1 MSESPT
7 SERQAVLMREL
18 LQDVHILLERCN
30 KAVKEMQDSDDY
42 DAQTRVLALQ
52 EFAERLTA
60 STSGLRQAA
69 LHPTS
74 EGRLL

>member
-1 MSESPT
+1 
-7 SERQAVLMREL
+7 MREL

-30 KAVKEMQDSDDY
+30 KAVKELQNSNDY

-52 EFAERLTA
+52 EFAERLAA

-69 LHPTS
+69 LYPTS

>member
-1 MSESPT
+1 
-7 SERQAVLMREL
+7 MREL

-30 KAVKEMQDSDDY
+30 KAVKEIQDSDDY
-42 DAQTRVLALQ
+42 DARTRVLALQ

>member
-1 MSESPT
+1 
-7 SERQAVLMREL
+7 MREL

>member
-1 MSESPT
+1 
-7 SERQAVLMREL
+7 MREL

-42 DAQTRVLALQ
+42 DARTRVLALQ

>member
-1 MSESPT
+1 MANDPFIDGQAT
-7 SERQAVLMREL
+7 VRQILEDA
-18 LQDVHILLERCN
+18 HILLRHCDT
-30 KAVKEMQDSDDY
+30 AVKGLQDSNDY
-42 DAQTRVLALQ
+42 DARTRVLALQ
-52 EFAERLTA
+52 EFAERLAA